1 MNWPL
6 PLTLTRS
13 HAVADVSMKLKA
25 GKLSLIDF
33 PSKDA
38 TEKQSIVNVDED
50 DGDANSEAKVDP
62 EPLGHVGYKSEK
74 VFYGTD
80 GNKNKCWYFGE
91 VIDIKYTK
99 R

>member
-1 MNWPL
+1 M
-6 PLTLTRS
+6 
-13 HAVADVSMKLKA
+13 
-25 GKLSLIDF
+25 
-33 PSKDA
+33 
-38 TEKQSIVNVDED
+38 NVDED
-50 DGDANSEAKVDP
+50 DGDANSEEKVDP